1 MFLISLSTSA
11 YLNKGDSTSK
21 FPTIF
26 VFLTVLSVFISKSE
40 LILISENSNFSLFLA
55 KLFNKSLS
63 NKNLSIFNFISKE
76 ESSLLLSSLKV
87 VFNFI
92 FSSVILISAFLTN
105 FSLSAITVASI
116 FSIFFSNLSGKL

>member
-1 MFLISLSTSA
+1 M

-26 VFLTVLSVFISKSE
+26 VFLTVLSVFIVKSE
-40 LILISENSNFSLFLA
+40 LILTSENSNFSLFLA

-76 ESSLLLSSLKV
+76 ERSFSLSSLKE

-92 FSSVILISAFLTN
+92 FSSSILTSAFLTN
-105 FSLSAITVASI
+105 FSLSAKTVAFI
-116 FSIFFSNLSGKL
+116 FSTFFSNLFGKV